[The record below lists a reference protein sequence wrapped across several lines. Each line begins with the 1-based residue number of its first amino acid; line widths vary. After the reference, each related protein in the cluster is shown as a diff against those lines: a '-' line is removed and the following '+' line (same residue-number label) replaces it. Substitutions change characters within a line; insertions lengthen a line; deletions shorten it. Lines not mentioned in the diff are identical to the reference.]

1 MILTVTMNP
10 SIDMSYPLD
19 KLNINTTNRVR
30 SVSKTAGGK
39 GLNVTRI
46 LHRFNLPVTAT
57 GLLGGD
63 HGNFIKHRLDS
74 ENISHSFSSI
84 NGETRNSIALLHDS
98 KQTEILEPGPEITH
112 KEMET
117 FLENLDSLLSDTQ
130 IITILGSL
138 PKGLSKKFY
147 TQLIQ
152 KAENENIRTLLDT
165 SGETLRKSLEGD
177 SKPFL
182 IKPNEEELVELVKEN
197 IDLSDTNKIK
207 NILNKDL
214 FNGIEWIV
222 LTLGKNGAL
231 VKHHNSFYKV
241 NIPAIDVVNP
251 VGSGDAT
258 IAGLA
263 KGFFEN
269 NDVETIIKTGMT
281 TGMLNTLESTTGHID
296 TSKFNDLMDVVEVIQ
311 I

>member
-19 KLNINTTNRVR
+19 RLNINTTNRVK

-46 LHRFNLPVTAT
+46 LHQFNLPVTAT

-63 HGNFIKHRLDS
+63 HGNFIKHRLDL
-74 ENISHSFSSI
+74 EKISHSFSSI
-84 NGETRNSIALLHDS
+84 NGETRNSIALLHNS
-98 KQTEILEPGPEITH
+98 KQTEILEPGPEITND
-112 KEMET
+112 EMET
-117 FLENLDSLLSDTQ
+117 FLKDFNSLLFDTQ
-130 IITILGSL
+130 IITISGSL
-138 PKGLSKKFY
+138 PKGLPKNFY

-152 KAENENIRTLLDT
+152 KAESENIRVLLDT
-165 SGETLRKSLEGD
+165 SGETLRKSLEGNK
-177 SKPFL
+177 KPFL
-182 IKPNEEELVELVKEN
+182 IKPNEEELVELVDEN
-197 IDLSDTNKIK
+197 IDLSDVDKIK
-207 NILNKDL
+207 NILNKGL
-214 FNGIEWIV
+214 FDGIEWIV
-222 LTLGKNGAL
+222 LTLGGKGAL
-231 VKHHNSFYKV
+231 IKHHNSFYKV

-263 KGFFEN
+263 KGMFEN
-269 NDVETIIKTGMT
+269 SDIETIIKSGMT
-281 TGMLNTLESTTGHID
+281 TGMLNTLESTTGQID
-296 TSKFNDLMDVVEVIQ
+296 TSKFNDLMDEVEVIQ